1 MRPAWPPLRP
11 RFLYLRVR
19 GPFPL
24 PLVFSLPLCA
34 LKWGLL
40 LALWVWKTR
49 ALFRGGTPIPLPL
62 DALWTFRVLP
72 PLTLLEVEA
81 EEVEIKVGL
90 W

>member
-1 MRPAWPPLRP
+1 MHRIALLLRLDLHQ
-11 RFLYLRVR
+11 F
-19 GPFPL
+19 
-24 PLVFSLPLCA
+24 PLVFPLPLCA
-34 LKWGLL
+34 LEWGLL

-62 DALWTFRVLP
+62 GALWTFRVLP